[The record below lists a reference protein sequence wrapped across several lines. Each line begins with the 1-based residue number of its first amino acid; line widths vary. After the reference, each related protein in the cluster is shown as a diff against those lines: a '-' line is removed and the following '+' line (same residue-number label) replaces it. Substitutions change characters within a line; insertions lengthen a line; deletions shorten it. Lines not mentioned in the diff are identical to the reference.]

1 MVANSFKLFC
11 FFLVFCCGPV
21 RLSAQQ
27 YVDLAK
33 FTYATTPANQFDS
46 SDVSTNINEFIADF
60 TLPVVLS
67 EKTVFITGLT
77 FESLQAKLAPELPQ
91 YQTAYTNLLKLGF
104 NISHGEKWST
114 TWMLMP
120 KLSTDFQQI
129 DARDFQLGGSFL
141 AKYKKRNSLVYQFGM
156 YYNNELSGPFLV
168 PLLGLYYKS
177 NNEKFEI
184 NATLPVWAEMNYAV
198 NTWFTLGINF
208 LAFVKT
214 FHFSEP
220 LISDK
225 GLYWSKSTNELFA
238 YTQFSMKKSYI
249 FQLKA
254 GYSIGRNYG
263 VYQDDDKVDLA
274 FSAFKFGDNRTL
286 ENRYFANGVIFQAR
300 FFYRFFLK

>member
-1 MVANSFKLFC
+1 MVINSFKLFC
-11 FFLVFCCGPV
+11 FFLLICGGPV
-21 RLSAQQ
+21 LLSAQQ

-46 SDVSTNINEFIADF
+46 SDVSTSINEFIADI

-67 EKTVFITGLT
+67 EKTALITGFT
-77 FESLQAKLAPELPQ
+77 FESLNAKLAPELPNN
-91 YQTAYTNLLKLGF
+91 QTVYTTLIKLGL
-104 NISHGEKWST
+104 NISHGEKWNT

-120 KLSTDFQQI
+120 KLSSDLQLITE
-129 DARDFQLGGSFL
+129 RDFQLGGSL
-141 AKYKKRNSLVYQFGM
+141 LVKYKKRNSLVYQFGM

-198 NTWFTLGINF
+198 NTWFTLGVNF

-220 LISDK
+220 LLSEK

-238 YTQFSMKKSYI
+238 YTQFNIKKNYI
-249 FQLKA
+249 FQLKG

-263 VYQDDDKVDLA
+263 VYEDDDKVDLA
-274 FSAFKFGDNRTL
+274 FSAFKFGDNRNL

-300 FFYRFFLK
+300 FFYRFFL